1 MQRFKKIIRRQTCS
15 DLHQIEDESSFYDTD
30 ILRKAY
36 ELIMENS
43 KFFYDVLADA
53 FVNAQQIQNINSTE
67 MFVE

>member
-1 MQRFKKIIRRQTCS
+1 
-15 DLHQIEDESSFYDTD
+15 
-30 ILRKAY
+30 
-36 ELIMENS
+36 MENS